1 MTISPRFHVNPDATW
16 LMEWVAFG
24 VKINSFAFFAPMCAA
39 NFLLVRETV
48 CDMDMPQRWTDR
60 PAHDGFL
67 A

>member
-1 MTISPRFHVNPDATW
+1 
-16 LMEWVAFG
+16 MEWVAFG
-24 VKINSFAFFAPMCAA
+24 VKISSFAFLAPICAA

-48 CDMDMPQRWTDR
+48 CDIDIPQRWTDR